1 MPKVIMIC
9 GKICSGKTTY
19 ANKIKSTNH
28 AVILSVD
35 EIMLALF
42 GQNVDGEYVSKVKSY
57 LYKKSL
63 GILEAGINVVLD
75 WGFWTHD
82 ERKFAKKFYMSRG
95 IANEFHYIK
104 ISHGEW
110 QNRIS
115 KRSNQNEN
123 SDAYQVSNE
132 LITKSKNIFEEPDKS
147 EVDVWVKN

>member
-75 WGFWTHD
+75 GGFWTHD
-82 ERKFAKKFYMSRG
+82 ERKFAKKVL
-95 IANEFHYIK
+95 HV
-104 ISHGEW
+104 
-110 QNRIS
+110 
-115 KRSNQNEN
+115 KRHR
-123 SDAYQVSNE
+123 
-132 LITKSKNIFEEPDKS
+132 K
-147 EVDVWVKN
+147 